1 MLYRSAPLLN
11 EVVARRLGSLASGA
25 RILARSHEPVQKLM
39 ILRQF
44 SHHFRAHAPIENMG
58 RSRQRWRIAQ
68 VMGRRADSV
77 GVRLF
82 HFSSAVLLLALGGC
96 ASTERIA
103 PQFAV
108 GDVAIARHFSNFPEL
123 NGTQVR
129 VTGEYK
135 WRWIKGGNTLR
146 CYAIRTVDGDELA
159 AQGFQLQPVS
169 AQRPL

>member
-1 MLYRSAPLLN
+1 MFCRSTPLLN
-11 EVVARRLGSLASGA
+11 EVVARRVGSIPSSA
-25 RILARSHEPVQKLM
+25 RILARSRDAVQNLM

-44 SHHFRAHAPIENMG
+44 SHHFCAHAPIEFI
-58 RSRQRWRIAQ
+58 RRQLRFMAGAKALRHP
-68 VMGRRADSV
+68 ADSV
-77 GVRLF
+77 DVRQLKF
-82 HFSSAVLLLALGGC
+82 GFAFICISLGGC
-96 ASTERIA
+96 ASAPLT

-108 GDVAIARHFSNFPEL
+108 GDLVVARHFSNYPQL

-146 CYAIRTVDGDELA
+146 CYAVQTVDGQELA
-159 AQGFQLQPVS
+159 AQSFQLQPLP